1 MSADLGD
8 EKYKLFRVCD
18 GSSKKAVYVVIPS
31 HNLSEDNDILTKVP
45 YGSIVKIFN
54 VLVKYNEAND
64 SYNLLVGKG
73 TTIESQYVDENEA
86 EDYNL
91 SD

>member
-1 MSADLGD
+1 
-8 EKYKLFRVCD
+8 
-18 GSSKKAVYVVIPS
+18 
-31 HNLSEDNDILTKVP
+31 
-45 YGSIVKIFN
+45 VKIFN

-73 TTIESQYVDENEA
+73 TTIESQYVDENET